1 MASISDEDRNILKD
15 RNLLVDTQLKVL
27 QLDEIEARI
36 ARRVDDNRQQKA
48 DIDLKERQART
59 EFLKVA
65 IALLAAGA
73 VLGGVIVRLWT
84 GGPI

>member
-1 MASISDEDRNILKD
+1 MAVADGEENEIRF

-36 ARRVDDNRQQKA
+36 ARRVDENRQFKA

-73 VLGGVIVRLWT
+73 VIGGVIVRLWT
-84 GGPI
+84 GA